1 MVDLFLCPCVLC
13 ACRFAFAL
21 ACVAAW
27 PFCFCARRPCVPAA
41 LLLRSP
47 VWLLGL
53 FPNFAI
59 LTDVVLADA
68 DQTLESFRNS
78 SYRFNATTAL
88 FLQR

>member
-1 MVDLFLCPCVLC
+1 MCLPLCLRARLCDAWPFLPLRSLPLC

-27 PFCFCARRPCVPAA
+27 P
-41 LLLRSP
+41 
-47 VWLLGL
+47 

-68 DQTLESFRNS
+68 DQTLESS
-78 SYRFNATTAL
+78 GILHTDFNATTAL